1 MKNFPEPGEL
11 ISYLEDAKAFAR
23 IGGNISSHYFGS
35 QIDVHWKADDSPVT
49 KADRESEQAMK
60 KAILEKFPDHS
71 VLGEEFGE
79 SGTADS
85 PWQWVLDP
93 IDGTKS
99 FIHGIPL
106 YTVLVSLTYKK
117 EPVIGV
123 VYNPQSNEMLAA
135 GMGMGCWYNDSAC
148 RVSET
153 SSLSEARLMTT
164 DPGDLIRRSGNPG
177 IELLKT
183 SAISRTWADAYG
195 YLLVATGRADVMLD
209 PIMSLWDIA
218 CLYPII
224 SEAGGEITDIR
235 GKRGISDS
243 AVASNGI
250 LHQEI
255 MSVLGNNEYH
265 QH

>member
-11 ISYLEDAKAFAR
+11 ISFLEDAKSFAR
-23 IGGNISSHYFGS
+23 IGAEISSSYFGR
-35 QIDVHWKADDSPVT
+35 DMEVHTKADDSPVT
-49 KADRESEQAMK
+49 IADRESEKAMRA
-60 KAILEKFPDHS
+60 AILKRFPDHR
-71 VLGEEFGE
+71 VLGEEFGV
-79 SGTADS
+79 SGNDAS

-106 YTVLVSLTYKK
+106 YTVLVALTYNN
-117 EPVIGV
+117 EPMIGV
-123 VYNPQSNEMLAA
+123 IYNPQSDEMLAA
-135 GMGMGCWYNDSAC
+135 GVGMGCWYNDSAC

-153 SSLSEARLMTT
+153 SELSKARLMIT
-164 DPGDLIRRSGNPG
+164 DPGDFIRRTGTQAV
-177 IELLKT
+177 ELLKT
-183 SAISRTWADAYG
+183 TVISRTWADAYG
-195 YLLVATGRADVMLD
+195 YLMVATGRADVMLD

-224 SEAGGEITDIR
+224 REAGGEITDMG
-235 GKRGISDS
+235 GKHGISDS
-243 AVASNGI
+243 AVASNGL

-255 MSVLGNNEYH
+255 MTVLGNKGYH